1 MTVRLPRPTP
11 LTAASLALCAALATA
26 PAPLLAQPQPLP
38 GAAERPVELP
48 PGPLDAALNTFA
60 RHTGV
65 LLSFDP
71 TLAEGRRSTG
81 LSGRYTAADG
91 FRRLLAGT
99 PLKAVAQPDGSFTI
113 QSEPSADTAETLP
126 LVKVRAP
133 SDPLVTERTD
143 RYGVGASTTAT
154 RLMLSPRETPQSV
167 TVVTRARMDDYGL
180 LNANDVL
187 ANTTGVSVDVVETD
201 RTYFNARGFDISN
214 FQVDGVGMPF
224 TNGDQLGDIDTAPY
238 DRVEVL
244 RGANGLLSFTGNPA
258 ATVNYVRKRPTGEF
272 QASAGLTLGSW
283 QKRRV
288 EGDVSGSLNEA
299 GTLRGRAIVMAQRN
313 ESFMDNYALDKR
325 LATGLLEAS
334 LGQRTVLSAGLTRQS
349 NRPEGT
355 AWGGL
360 PLNYADGSP
369 ADYPRATAAA
379 PRWSHW
385 NNTDTTG
392 FVELTH
398 SLGDTWVV
406 KGVASRRKLAADGKL
421 FSISG
426 ALPDRATGAGSESWL
441 STQVADETQTV
452 FDLHASGTFEL
463 AGRRHEAVVGVND
476 AKVKNQASYQRG
488 AGNGTPVTAPQGW
501 GDYPEPAFNGGTGS
515 ADFVNRRRSVY
526 AMARLN
532 LADAWKLMLGLNHT
546 RMDSDG
552 LGFRA
557 VPRVYDEAETV
568 PYVGTVIDID
578 ARHSLYASY
587 TKIVNP
593 QTQVDAT
600 GALLGPVKG
609 SNAELGAKGE
619 WLDGELNGSFTVFR
633 TEQNNTAEYA
643 GFDSTAGFSYYRRID
658 ATSTGFEL
666 DVSGRV
672 SPGWELSAGYSQLR
686 LEDAAGAAAR
696 TFVPRRT
703 LRVST
708 SYRVPAMPQLKLG
721 ATLRWQSEVHRINGT
736 QAAPD
741 GGDIIARQPGY
752 AVVGLMA
759 RYDFSDRLSA
769 HVVINNVADK
779 TYHASLYWDQSL
791 YGAPR
796 NGQVTLNWKY

>member
-38 GAAERPVELP
+38 GAAARPVELP
-48 PGPLDAALNTFA
+48 PGPLDTALNTFA
-60 RHTGV
+60 RHAGV

-71 TLAEGRRSTG
+71 TLAEGRHSTG
-81 LSGRYTAADG
+81 LSGRYTAAEG

-113 QSEPSADTAETLP
+113 QSEPSVDAAETLP

-258 ATVNYVRKRPTGEF
+258 ATVNYVRKRPTGAF

-288 EGDVSGSLNEA
+288 EGDVSGPLNEA

-313 ESFMDNYALDKR
+313 ESFMNNYALDKR

-334 LGQRTVLSAGLTRQS
+334 LGPRTVLSAGLTRQS

-369 ADYPRATAAA
+369 TDYPRATAAA

-488 AGNGTPVTAPQGW
+488 AGNGTPITAPQGW

-568 PYVGTVIDID
+568 PYVGTVVDID

-672 SPGWELSAGYSQLR
+672 SRGWELSAGYSQLR
-686 LEDAAGAAAR
+686 LEDASGAAAR

-708 SYRVPAMPQLKLG
+708 SYRVPALPQLKLG
-721 ATLRWQSEVHRINGT
+721 ATLRWQSEVHRVNGT

-741 GGDIIARQPGY
+741 GSDIIARQPGY
-752 AVVGLMA
+752 AVLGLMA